1 LAKRATLRES
11 IYDRIYRVIR
21 MIPAGK
27 VATYGQVSYLVGP
40 PCTPRRVG
48 WALAALRTHVVEVPV
63 PWQRVVNAKGESSV
77 GNPQISLLKEEGI
90 CFDARGRIDLDR
102 FGWDSLDWD
111 SFEEIESAGD

>member
-1 LAKRATLRES
+1 MSES
-11 IYDRIYRVIR
+11 IYDRVYRVIR
-21 MIPAGK
+21 MIPVGK

-40 PCTPRRVG
+40 PCMPRRVG
-48 WALAALRTHVVEVPV
+48 WALAALRTHAVEFPV

-111 SFEEIESAGD
+111 SLGEIESLSDLASE